1 MLRYILLILC
11 LSLSKYAFSNE
22 IYSSQKLNQDKV
34 DELVKTDQKI
44 IDLENIIYDPTSTPK
59 EISKAYL
66 EKYNIYKGLFNY
78 TQALENL
85 DLSLEA
91 ALLTDEKEKA
101 LIEYKIERLFVHFDL
116 LEFDKVIEMVS
127 TITEEDLSYVNDET
141 QGFYYSALAYLEIR
155 QDHYKEGDVYLNKS
169 LELLKKS
176 APRHLPLVYRKKI
189 SLYKK
194 QGLHDKVI
202 DSFEKGLYYAEKY
215 NIEIYIIAM
224 YDDISFYYSEIG
236 DLESALEATRKVR
249 DLSVEFNGHNKSG
262 RLQLLEKKLLEKRRL
277 QEANEQKKIRWIQ
290 VGLISILT
298 ISLFFLYYFFK
309 IAKRKRL
316 VAEQQLEKNRE
327 ELERLT
333 KELNESGQT
342 KLKLEDYNLSE
353 RQNQI
358 IVLVKQGKTN
368 KEIGAALFIS
378 ENTVKYHL
386 KIIYDILGIGN
397 RTEL

>member
-1 MLRYILLILC
+1 LLRYILLILC